1 MCLFIF
7 HGLLSLSRRF
17 QVGPCYVIIMK
28 MIITIYYCCLCIA
41 VFLTLLFSLSRG
53 QRLTTHAV
61 YVKRWVNTVCCAI
74 LYGGVRWGEVLGSES
89 KAMIFHTFDDLWH
102 FLNGRPSSVVVVC
115 LLPILLYWFMLWEIF
130 CWFFSLVYKLFERS
144 MKQWAEYR
152 VQSVAKELLCRYVPM
167 WYLLIAGSATVGGFS

>member
-41 VFLTLLFSLSRG
+41 VFLSLLFSLSRG

-74 LYGGVRWGEVLGSES
+74 LFGAVRWGEVLGSES

-102 FLNGRPSSVVVVC
+102 FLNGRPSSVVVVVVC

-130 CWFFSLVYKLFERS
+130 CWFFLLFTNYS
-144 MKQWAEYR
+144 KDQWSNE
-152 VQSVAKELLCRYVPM
+152 QSTECGKGVVMPLCTNVVFVDCR
-167 WYLLIAGSATVGGFS
+167 